1 MNWINI
7 KPVCTWR
14 YNYTVFFFRLLMVL
28 VLFLRLY
35 LLLLLINNHFLVMFE
50 WVFFIY
56 VGPIL
61 ILFEV
66 LFFFGLILSIWKN
79 IWFRLFRTDLN
90 WRWNNLLRHILLL
103 NISWNLRGLWN
114 TATLL
119 IILYILNWIYGI
131 WITTLRHVL
140 CVNLIFSN
148 CA

>member
-35 LLLLLINNHFLVMFE
+35 MLLLLMNNNFFVIFE

-66 LFFFGLILSIWKN
+66 LFFFGLILSIWK
-79 IWFRLFRTDLN
+79 IIRFRLFRTDLN

>member
-1 MNWINI
+1 MW
-7 KPVCTWR
+7 TWR
-14 YNYTVFFFRLLMVL
+14 YNYAVFFFRLLMVL

-35 LLLLLINNHFLVMFE
+35 RLLLLINNHFLVMFE
-50 WVFFIY
+50 WVFFIC
-56 VGPIL
+56 VGPTL

-79 IWFRLFRTDLN
+79 IRFRLFRTDLN

-140 CVNLIFSN
+140 CGNLIFSN

>member
-79 IWFRLFRTDLN
+79 IRFRLFRTDLN

>member
-14 YNYTVFFFRLLMVL
+14 YNYAVFFFRLLMVL

-35 LLLLLINNHFLVMFE
+35 MLLLLMNNNFFVIFE
-50 WVFFIY
+50 WVFFIC
-56 VGPIL
+56 VGPTL
-61 ILFEV
+61 ILFDI

-79 IWFRLFRTDLN
+79 IRFRLFRTDLN

-103 NISWNLRGLWN
+103 YISWNLRDLWN

-119 IILYILNWIYGI
+119 IILYILNRMFWHI

-140 CVNLIFSN
+140 CGNFNIF
-148 CA
+148 